1 MDLVSEHLLLG
12 RRRIAVAVVVVG
24 AVGKWSDLF
33 LSTYPQP
40 MIPNLAVKA
49 IPGRTYKVAG
59 C

>member
-40 MIPNLAVKA
+40 TALPALGVK
-49 IPGRTYKVAG
+49 ILPGKIHRI
-59 C
+59 